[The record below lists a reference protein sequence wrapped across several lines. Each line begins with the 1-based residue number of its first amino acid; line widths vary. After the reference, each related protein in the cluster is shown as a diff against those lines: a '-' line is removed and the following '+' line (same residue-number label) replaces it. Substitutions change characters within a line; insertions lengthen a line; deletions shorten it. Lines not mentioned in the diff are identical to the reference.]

1 MECTEPGCKYMK
13 MTVPYKMETV
23 VRLDAQVEKAFFC
36 PSAEYILRIATK
48 INKYENKITK
58 IVKNTSNPANVKSTI
73 SFVLIS
79 EQEIAN
85 SGEMSQKK

>member
-1 MECTEPGCKYMK
+1 MHKWRWPSSI
-13 MTVPYKMETV
+13 VQ
-23 VRLDAQVEKAFFC
+23 LKA
-36 PSAEYILRIATK
+36 SWIATK

>member
-58 IVKNTSNPANVKSTI
+58 REKYVESCQCEKHNFI
-73 SFVLIS
+73 
-79 EQEIAN
+79 
-85 SGEMSQKK
+85 